1 MTTDYNIHPPHKNYV
16 ATLTIKGTKDDFV
29 SLGLMLQR
37 CVEDPEADLEDQKK
51 ILEILEEVDAI
62 INYLTI

>member
-1 MTTDYNIHPPHKNYV
+1 
-16 ATLTIKGTKDDFV
+16 
-29 SLGLMLQR
+29 MLQR